1 MLESN
6 TAASSE
12 IAILDSLPLAA
23 DYGFDPLGLSQMDLF
38 PASATDKARSPEIVL
53 RDYRDAVR
61 QGVRHVTPRAPP
73 LRKTHRLGQPIGRA
87 VYQPLLAATSIS
99 LTHSL
104 HPPVQF
110 QELRHGRLAMLAALA
125 WPMQELLSPT
135 IARFANREFGE
146 PGLSDILAETAGR
159 SPSVL
164 NGGLEQGALLG
175 FLIGVGAG
183 IGAIDSVSLRI
194 KEEMG
199 NAFVPGDFGFDPLR
213 LLKGASPE
221 AVQDMQ
227 AKEINNGRLAMIA
240 VTIFVLEE
248 ATTGLPIVQLTPGL
262 FHPLWESQSTWSF
275 LDAAFGVAS
284 AAQRIPVE
292 QAVDMLS
299 Q

>member
-1 MLESN
+1 MKFTSTFVCLAAAAPAAALTPTRGARSARVAPVRMSESVLESN

-53 RDYRDAVR
+53 RDYRDA
-61 QGVRHVTPRAPP
+61 
-73 LRKTHRLGQPIGRA
+73 
-87 VYQPLLAATSIS
+87 
-99 LTHSL
+99 
-104 HPPVQF
+104 
-110 QELRHGRLAMLAALA
+110 ELRHGRLAMLAALA

>member
-1 MLESN
+1 MKFTSTFVCLAAAAPAAAFTPTRGARSTRVAPARMSESVLDTN
-6 TAASSE
+6 TAASTE

-23 DYGFDPLGLSQMDLF
+23 DYGFDPLGLSKMDLF
-38 PASATDKARSPEIVL
+38 PASASDKARSPEIVL
-53 RDYRDAVR
+53 RDYRDA
-61 QGVRHVTPRAPP
+61 
-73 LRKTHRLGQPIGRA
+73 
-87 VYQPLLAATSIS
+87 
-99 LTHSL
+99 
-104 HPPVQF
+104 
-110 QELRHGRLAMLAALA
+110 ELRHGRLAMLAALA

-135 IARFANREFGE
+135 IARIANREFGE

-248 ATTGLPIVQLTPGL
+248 AITGLPVVQLTPSL